1 MSTERV
7 EGTTGECSS
16 PLPGCGGVY
25 VNRTRRGDDGRTQKN
40 VRGRGNGGRTQF
52 APTGVRGSL
61 YQNRTRWEEGG
72 RPQKNVRG
80 RGKRRANA
88 VRPYR
93 GAGEFMSTERVEGT
107 TGERRRTYWDGG
119 NGGRTQFTH
128 TARNIHVGGEGQ
140 RANAEERTGT
150 GNGGRTKF
158 THTGVRG
165 SLCQPNA

>member
-1 MSTERV
+1 MIIDYKSIRGKTKMHVLRGNGIVCGSLSGGGSKGDGETAGER
-7 EGTTGECSS
+7 SS

-25 VNRTRRGDDGRTQKN
+25 IK
-40 VRGRGNGGRTQF
+40 
-52 APTGVRGSL
+52 
-61 YQNRTRWEEGG
+61 
-72 RPQKNVRG
+72 
-80 RGKRRANA
+80 
-88 VRPYR
+88 
-93 GAGEFMSTERVEGT
+93 TERVEGT